1 MSAQRGRE
9 ARAPERDPEL
19 DAEREVDLARW
30 WWAIVARWWLVAIG
44 IAVGILIGY
53 LVSLGG
59 GRVFRATA
67 TIYMGQPLSPN
78 ANTQIQGLP
87 TNPSVVGQIVKS
99 DAVVRSVAAEVDVDP
114 EELAA
119 GISNRAV
126 SGAVTRVGQ
135 TQLVEVTVRGP
146 WRRQTTEA
154 ANLLADQVV
163 DRVATYAGAKIDL
176 LEAQL
181 AGAQS
186 QLETLDEQID
196 GYRQAAEDPSLSGT
210 ERLVAIG
217 LLGDAQEERGRVQD
231 QVTQIELSLAL
242 ARDVEHAR
250 VVTPASATRVAA
262 RSRGS
267 SLVVG
272 AVVGLLAGVL
282 AALAWDAVR
291 TRLGRSRG
299 APAG

>member
-1 MSAQRGRE
+1 VSVQREREPSASGRT
-9 ARAPERDPEL
+9 PEL
-19 DAEREVDLARW
+19 DAEREVDLARY

-59 GRVFRATA
+59 GRVFRATS
-67 TIYMGQPLSPN
+67 TVYLGQPLSPN

-87 TNPSVVGQIVKS
+87 TNPSVVGQIVRS
-99 DAVVRSVAAEVDVDP
+99 EAVVRSVAGAVGVDP
-114 EELAA
+114 GELRA
-119 GISNRAV
+119 GISTRAV
-126 SGAVTRVGQ
+126 TGAVTRVGQ
-135 TQLVEVTVRGP
+135 TQLVEVSVRGP
-146 WRRQTTEA
+146 WRRQSADA
-154 ANLLADQVV
+154 ANRLADQVV
-163 DRVATYAGAKIDL
+163 ERVSGYPSAKIEL

-181 AGAQS
+181 ADARS
-186 QLETLDEQID
+186 QIETLGDQIEQ
-196 GYRQAAEDPSLSGT
+196 YREAAEDPSLSGT
-210 ERLVAIG
+210 DRLVAIG
-217 LLGDAQEERGRVQD
+217 LLGDAQEELVRVQEL
-231 QVTQIELSLAL
+231 VTQAELSVAL

-282 AALAWDAVR
+282 AALAWDPVR
-291 TRLGRSRG
+291 SRLGRSRRT
-299 APAG
+299 PTE